1 MTLSSHQRV
10 LKAINHKKTDR
21 PPRDLGGIVSGISKI
36 AYERYLSHIGLN
48 TLEITIN
55 DRVQQLAQI
64 DERILERLEIDTR
77 NVRMKTSG
85 NYSRED
91 PTGNYFV
98 DIWGIKYTRI
108 GSPTYPTLY
117 FEMTDYPLANA
128 DLKYIRESYSW
139 PKPQKDWFGGQKSL
153 AKKYSDQEYA
163 VIANPPSGGML
174 EQTIWMRGFDQ
185 FLKDL
190 YESPEIIEELLEGN
204 LINQQEFWAAW
215 LEEVGEW
222 TTIVL
227 YGDDY
232 GTQDRELL
240 SPTMWRKL
248 IKPRLRKLISSIK
261 KDYSHIKIM
270 LHSCGSI
277 YRIIPDLIEVGI
289 DILNPIQPSAKN
301 MEPSRLKREFGSD
314 LCFHGGIDTQ
324 NLLPKASPQKICSE
338 VQKTVQILNNDQT
351 GYIFA
356 TSHNILAD
364 VPPENIQALFEALSN
379 MSLP

>member
-1 MTLSSHQRV
+1 
-10 LKAINHKKTDR
+10 
-21 PPRDLGGIVSGISKI
+21 
-36 AYERYLSHIGLN
+36 
-48 TLEITIN
+48 EITIN